1 MGIIYKAL
9 KKAEREVML
18 QKEKNNVQEFTS
30 QADTHQVGP
39 SPASVK
45 KATADKKPNSLKGK
59 RYKIPY
65 RKMSKKFSSSDKINE
80 ELLILNQPHSFL
92 SEQFRIF
99 RTRYLSLNNDKSMRT
114 ILVTSAL
121 SEEGKTMVASNLAIS
136 IAQGFD
142 EHVLLIDADLRKPA
156 LHERFTL
163 KPNDGLVG
171 FLNNEHRLTDVL
183 QKTDLHNLTVL
194 PSGKPPEN
202 PSKLIASAKMHQL
215 VEDIKA
221 RYEDRFIIFDS
232 SPVQQTSEPTILAKQ
247 VDGILLVV
255 HAGKTDREL
264 VKKTVGI
271 LGKDKIL
278 GIIFNHSSETIKSYY
293 HYYYQPEK

>member
-1 MGIIYKAL
+1 MGVIYKAL
-9 KKAEREVML
+9 KKAEREAMH
-18 QKEKNNVQEFTS
+18 QKEKSNIQEVTS

-39 SPASVK
+39 PSASVK
-45 KATADKKPNSLKGK
+45 KATADKKPSSMKGK
-59 RYKIPY
+59 RYRVPY
-65 RKMSKKFSSSDKINE
+65 MKMSKKFSSSDKINE
-80 ELLILNQPHSFL
+80 ELLIFNQPHSFL
-92 SEQFRIF
+92 SEQFRSL
-99 RTRYLSLNNDKSMRT
+99 RTRYLSLNKDKSMRT
-114 ILVTSAL
+114 ILVTSTFP
-121 SEEGKTMVASNLAIS
+121 EEGKTTMASNLAIS

-142 EHVLLIDADLRKPA
+142 EHVLLVDADLRKPS
-156 LHERFTL
+156 LHEIFSL
-163 KPNDGLVG
+163 KQNYGLVG
-171 FLNNEHRLTDVL
+171 FLENGNRLTEVL
-183 QKTDLHNLTVL
+183 QKSGIPNLTIL

-202 PSKLIASAKMHQL
+202 PSKLIGSAKMHQL

-232 SPVQQTSEPTILAKQ
+232 TPVQQTSEPTILAKQ

-278 GIIFNHSSETIKSYY
+278 GIVFNHSNETTKSYY
-293 HYYYQPEK
+293 HHYYQPEK